1 MKPPPTEAGL
11 SLAVPTL
18 ADVRAAHARIAPH
31 LARTPLHRYS
41 ALDEYLGCE
50 AYVKHENYQPVGAF
64 KVRGGVNLACT
75 LTDAE
80 RACGMVTASTGNH
93 GQSIAFGA
101 RLVGTKAYIV
111 VPEGANAGKV
121 AAIRGLGAQV
131 VFHGMKFDEAMAH
144 AEQLG
149 HEQGLRFVHSA
160 NEPRLVEGVATA
172 TLEVLEAAPQI
183 DTIIVPVGLGSG
195 ACGACI
201 TAKALS
207 PSIRVIGVQAAA
219 APAVY
224 ESWRSGAIETRPN
237 TTFAEG
243 LATGRAAEFTLAI
256 LRKHLDEFH
265 LVDEQEIKH
274 GMAAWIEH
282 AHTLAESA
290 SGAVLALAYRL
301 RARLRGRRVALMLSG
316 GNTSVEHL
324 RRALAQ

>member
-1 MKPPPTEAGL
+1 MSERW
-11 SLAVPTL
+11 SVPTL
-18 ADVRAAHARIAPH
+18 GDVRAAQARIAPH

-41 ALDEYLGCE
+41 ALDALLGCE
-50 AYVKHENYQPVGAF
+50 TYVKHENYQPVGAF

-75 LTDAE
+75 LSATE
-80 RACGMVTASTGNH
+80 RERGMITASTGNH

-101 RLVGTKAYIV
+101 RLTGTRAYIV

-131 VFHGMKFDEAMAH
+131 IVHGEKFDAAMAH
-144 AEQLG
+144 AENLG
-149 HEQGLRFVHSA
+149 REQGLRFVHSA
-160 NEPRLVEGVATA
+160 NEPRLVEGVGTA
-172 TLEVLEAAPQI
+172 TLELLEDAPQI
-183 DTIIVPVGLGSG
+183 DTILVPVGLGSG

-201 TAKALS
+201 VAKAINPAL
-207 PSIRVIGVQAAA
+207 RVIAVQAAG

-224 ESWRSGAIETRPN
+224 DSWRSGSIETRPN

-243 LATGRAAEFTLAI
+243 LATGRAAQFTLSI
-256 LRKHLDEFH
+256 LH
-265 LVDEQEIKH
+265 LVDEQEILR

-290 SGAVLALAYRL
+290 SGAVLALAFRL
-301 RARLRGRRVALMLSG
+301 RGQLAGRRVALMLSG

-324 RRALAQ
+324 RRALAS